1 MASRGSVKLPLIE
14 TDGSMPAGHDPGP
27 LSGSS
32 TALFEV
38 PVLSLAIPVAS
49 AVPDSCTWNGDPAV
63 GGACS
68 GHNPA
73 LGSYYVRRKSTKLL
87 L

>member
-1 MASRGSVKLPLIE
+1 
-14 TDGSMPAGHDPGP
+14 MPAGHDPGP
-27 LSGSS
+27 SDGSS

-38 PVLSLAIPVAS
+38 PGLSLAIPGAW
-49 AVPDSCTWNGDPAV
+49 AVPDSCTWNGDLDV

-73 LGSYYVRRKSTKLL
+73 LGSYYVRRKLTKLL